1 MKPFQVRP
9 NHQAIKGDSAVIST
23 LLREPARIAA
33 MRATPDGLR
42 RLLAKASARVS
53 QCQKY
58 PAMMRRHWDAVQKM
72 VEECFWPAEDYK
84 PYFSLLLSMID
95 VCLGATAA
103 LHEGLEEAQA
113 SANDLTA
120 LDDTTTS
127 LRALRAEASGF
138 WDWMTAPPEKRTLRT
153 TAEIRAAMARGEY
166 ISVEQAM
173 LEAGLEL
180 S

>member
-1 MKPFQVRP
+1 VRL
-9 NHQAIKGDSAVIST
+9 NHRAKRGGITVIST
-23 LLREPARIAA
+23 LIREPARIAA

-42 RLLAKASARVS
+42 RLLAKASARVA

-72 VEECFWPAEDYK
+72 VEDCIWPAEDLK

-103 LHEGLEEAQA
+103 LREGLEEAQA

-120 LDDTTTS
+120 LDETATA
-127 LRALRAEASGF
+127 LRALRAEASEF
-138 WDWMTAPPEKRTLRT
+138 WDWMTAPPAKRTPAKM
-153 TAEIRAAMARGEY
+153 AEIRAATALGEY
-166 ISVEQAM
+166 ISIEEAM
-173 LEAGLEL
+173 IEAGLEL

>member
-1 MKPFQVRP
+1 
-9 NHQAIKGDSAVIST
+9 VIST
-23 LLREPARIAA
+23 LIREPARIAA
-33 MRATPDGLR
+33 LRATPDGLR
-42 RLLAKASARVS
+42 HLLAEASVRVS

-72 VEECFWPAEDYK
+72 VEDCIWPAEDYK

-95 VCLGATAA
+95 VCLSAATA
-103 LHEGLEEAQA
+103 LREGLEEAHA
-113 SANDLTA
+113 SASDLTA
-120 LDDTTTS
+120 LDETAAS
-127 LRALRAEASGF
+127 LRSLRAEASEF
-138 WDWMTAPPEKRTLRT
+138 WDWMTAPPAKRTLRK
-153 TAEIRAAMARGEY
+153 TAEIRAAMDRGEY